1 MTSTIAEPAPAG
13 IAGGPE
19 RRTRV
24 RHPGRGRDLI
34 LGISG
39 LLTAVVLNEVLSRT
53 GIVDSNYLPSSTQ
66 IASALGD
73 LVVTSEFWTTLGN
86 TLRGWVIGLAL
97 SMVAG
102 VAVGMVIGSVPW
114 LRAWTASTIEFLRP
128 IPSVALIPLVVLLY
142 GSQPRSALVLVVYAA
157 FWQVLVQVLYG
168 VADVDPVVRD
178 TARSYRFSRF
188 AILRTVIWPTALPY
202 VVTGFRL
209 AAAVALILEI
219 TAELVIGVPGLGQR
233 IGVAQSSGAVDT
245 TYALVVVVGLVGV
258 AVNVFARI
266 VERRVLRWHPSVRRD
281 RT

>member
-1 MTSTIAEPAPAG
+1 MSSTFAEPAPAG
-13 IAGGPE
+13 VAGGPDRPAPS
-19 RRTRV
+19 RR
-24 RHPGRGRDLI
+24 PGLGRDLL
-34 LGISG
+34 LGGLG
-39 LLTAVVLNEVLSRT
+39 LLSAVVLNEVLSRT
-53 GIVDSNYLPSSTQ
+53 GVVDSNYLPSSTR

-73 LVVTSEFWTTLGN
+73 LVTTSEFWTALGN
-86 TLRGWVIGLAL
+86 TLRGWVIGLGL

-102 VAVGMVIGSVPW
+102 VTIGMVIGSVPW

-188 AILRTVIWPTALPY
+188 AILRTVVWPTALPY

-258 AVNVFARI
+258 AVNVFARA
-266 VERRVLRWHPSVRRD
+266 VERRVLRWHPSVRREQS
-281 RT
+281 